1 MMIVQRLKK
10 DVSTDIELA
19 IKYYSILSAI
29 NNLHLTEREIQ
40 LISFTAIKGNITY
53 ANVREEFCKT
63 YNSTS
68 PSINNIISKL
78 KKIGIFIKENG
89 KVKVNPVIVI
99 DFKKDLTL
107 DILGPVGDVVSE
119 WIIKGAYVKEANF
132 GEYDWSNEAYISISL
147 TVAMDYCIL
156 NY

>member
-1 MMIVQRLKK
+1 MIVQRLKR
-10 DVSTDIELA
+10 DVSTDMELA
-19 IKYYSILSAI
+19 EKYYSILSAI

-40 LISFTAIKGNITY
+40 LIAFTAIKGNITF

-68 PSINNIISKL
+68 PTINNIVSKL
-78 KKIGIFIKENG
+78 KRIGIFVKENG

-107 DILGPVGDVVSE
+107 DIQLVHEEAPINVSE
-119 WIIKGAYVKEANF
+119 GVVN
-132 GEYDWSNEAYISISL
+132 
-147 TVAMDYCIL
+147 
-156 NY
+156 

>member
-1 MMIVQRLKK
+1 MNPTIIIQRLKR
-10 DVSTDIELA
+10 SIETDIELA
-19 IKYYSILSAI
+19 EKYYSILSAI

-40 LISFTAIKGNITY
+40 LIAFTAIKGNITY

-89 KVKVNPVIVI
+89 KVKVNPIIVI
-99 DFKKDLTL
+99 DFTKDITL
-107 DILGPVGDVVSE
+107 EIKLVHGEATINVDKGMDNKEDVDQHGDI
-119 WIIKGAYVKEANF
+119 
-132 GEYDWSNEAYISISL
+132 
-147 TVAMDYCIL
+147 
-156 NY
+156 

>member
-1 MMIVQRLKK
+1 MNTAKIVVQRLKK
-10 DVSTDIELA
+10 DVNTDMELA
-19 IKYYSILSAI
+19 MKYYSILSAI

-68 PSINNIISKL
+68 PTINNIISKL
-78 KKIGIFIKENG
+78 KKIGIFVKENG
-89 KVKVNPVIVI
+89 KVKINPVIVI

-107 DILGPVGDVVSE
+107 DIKLVHGETNINVSE
-119 WIIKGAYVKEANF
+119 GVDHQE
-132 GEYDWSNEAYISISL
+132 D
-147 TVAMDYCIL
+147 VH
-156 NY
+156 

>member
-1 MMIVQRLKK
+1 MMIVQKLKK
-10 DVSTDIELA
+10 DVQTDMQLA
-19 IKYYSILSAI
+19 EKYYSILSAI

-89 KVKVNPVIVI
+89 KVKVNPIIVI
-99 DFKKDLTL
+99 DFKKDITL
-107 DILGPVGDVVSE
+107 EIKLVHGEAINNVSE
-119 WIIKGAYVKEANF
+119 GVDN
-132 GEYDWSNEAYISISL
+132 
-147 TVAMDYCIL
+147 
-156 NY
+156 